1 MVPRGSQESHGGS
14 PSSARAAPEAAC
26 SLCGKTH
33 PRQRLH
39 HARGIRPAVAR
50 YLAKKYPEQWKSG
63 ALACPDCLN
72 RERLEHLL
80 GKLAEDRGELSSIES
95 EVAHKAVDH
104 LAIAEQVD
112 EEFRRSATRGQR
124 IADGVARVGGSWAF
138 VIGFVLVLLA
148 WIALNTVLL
157 QKGAFDPYPYILLN
171 LVLSCIAA
179 LQAPVIMM
187 SQNRMSEYD
196 RRKADQDFRVN
207 LKAELEVASLHDKV
221 DHLLHAQWEHLV
233 EMQEVQIDLLN
244 QIAEGRS
251 ERK

>member
-1 MVPRGSQESHGGS
+1 MVQQGS
-14 PSSARAAPEAAC
+14 PEPKQAAC
-26 SLCGKTH
+26 SLCGNAHAKKH
-33 PRQRLH
+33 LR
-39 HARGIRPAVAR
+39 HARGVRPAVAKF
-50 YLAKKYPEQWKSG
+50 LAKKYPDRWKAG
-63 ALACPDCLN
+63 ALVCSDCLN
-72 RERLEHLL
+72 RERLDHLL
-80 GKLAEDRGELSSIES
+80 KKLAEDRGELSEIES
-95 EVAHKAVDH
+95 QVARQAVDH
-104 LAIAEQVD
+104 LAIAEQVE

-124 IADGVARVGGSWAF
+124 IADAVARVGGSWAF
-138 VIGFVLVLLA
+138 VITFVVVLLA

-157 QKGAFDPYPYILLN
+157 RQKAFDPYPYILLN

-244 QIAEGRS
+244 QIAEKRAKG
-251 ERK
+251 

>member
-1 MVPRGSQESHGGS
+1 MFPRGSQESRGGD
-14 PSSARAAPEAAC
+14 PSSKTSVAC

-33 PRQRLH
+33 ARQRLR
-39 HARGIRPAVAR
+39 HARGIQPAVGR
-50 YLAKKYPEQWKSG
+50 FLAKKYPDQWKPG
-63 ALACPDCLN
+63 ALVCPECLN
-72 RERLEHLL
+72 RERLDHLL
-80 GKLAEDRGELSSIES
+80 KDLAKDRGELSAIES
-95 EVAHKAVDH
+95 EVAQKAVDH
-104 LAIAEQVD
+104 LAVAEQVD
-112 EEFRRSATRGQR
+112 EQFRSSATRGQR
-124 IADGVARVGGSWAF
+124 FADAVARVGGSWGF
-138 VIGFVLVLLA
+138 VISFVVVLLA
-148 WIALNTVLL
+148 WIALNTAFL

-196 RRKADQDFRVN
+196 RRRADQDFKVN

-244 QIAEGRS
+244 QIAEKRAKSG
-251 ERK
+251 